1 MKHLSS
7 WFLGGMLLASLGW
20 NLAPR
25 RVAPAPATDSCS
37 LDAPGLDL
45 APDQRERLD
54 AACASACAR
63 ADDYERRAEA
73 VRAELRLAL
82 AADEVDVAAARALV
96 ARAAELHRLSLE
108 SCLDGV
114 LALRDVLTPAQRA
127 ELLGACDGCDT
138 GAGSCR

>member
-1 MKHLSS
+1 MKHLTS

-25 RVAPAPATDSCS
+25 PGAPATVAGSCS

-45 APDQRERLD
+45 EPGQRERLD

-63 ADDYERRAEA
+63 ADDYERQAEA
-73 VRAELRLAL
+73 VRQELRHAL

-96 ARAAELHRLSLE
+96 ARAAELHRRLLE

-127 ELLGACDGCDT
+127 ALLGSCDGCET